1 MYVDSVIR
9 SSYNIPCRL
18 VIVANLRG
26 GERFLC
32 EFSNLDVYIA
42 RLHAAVL
49 NLAGLS
55 SRRRSLA
62 LACAPHR
69 LSPACAPP
77 TTLPMLPLPPQL
89 PLARCAADP
98 GRSHTHQLC
107 ILFVCRFVLGGFM
120 ILFIMSNVYKYS
132 CSPPTMYMIGFQ

>member
-1 MYVDSVIR
+1 MQASNCCKFDG
-9 SSYNIPCRL
+9 
-18 VIVANLRG
+18 RG
-26 GERFLC
+26 GMILC
-32 EFSNLDVYIA
+32 EFSNLDVYIS

-69 LSPACAPP
+69 PSPACAPP

-89 PLARCAADP
+89 PLARCTADP

-107 ILFVCRFVLGGFM
+107 ILFVCRFVLGGCM
-120 ILFIMSNVYKYS
+120 ILFINVYKYS